1 MQEDSIK
8 DMFEEIRDALE
19 ELVSGIEE
27 AVDEAVMGS
36 FPESFVEGWEQFMA
50 DHTFVKKDGTV
61 VQGWPVTRVLSP
73 DKKKQ
78 LNCYGG
84 LKVDGRT
91 LIVQTRIS
99 SWEPLCTFE
108 SEEAAVEA
116 LKKISEAMKR
126 GETFI
131 EL

>member
-84 LKVDGRT
+84 LKVDGQT

-108 SEEAAVEA
+108 TEEAAVEA

>member
-1 MQEDSIK
+1 MQDDSIR
-8 DMFEEIRDALE
+8 DMFEEIKAALE
-19 ELVSGIEE
+19 ELVGGIEE

-50 DHTFVKKDGTV
+50 DHSFVKKDGTV

-84 LKVDGRT
+84 LKVDGPT

-99 SWEPLCTFE
+99 SWEPLYTFE

-116 LKKISEAMKR
+116 LKKISEAMQR
-126 GETFI
+126 GDSFI
-131 EL
+131 EM

>member
-1 MQEDSIK
+1 MQDDSIR
-8 DMFEEIRDALE
+8 DMFEEIKAALE
-19 ELVSGIEE
+19 ELVGGIEE

-36 FPESFVEGWEQFMA
+36 FPESFVEGWEQFMT
-50 DHTFVKKDGTV
+50 DHSFVKKDGTV

-84 LKVDGRT
+84 LKVDGPT

-99 SWEPLCTFE
+99 SWEPLYTFE

-116 LKKISEAMKR
+116 LKKISEAMQR
-126 GETFI
+126 GDSFI
-131 EL
+131 EM